1 MRKTKIHVLSML
13 LIAMILAVSCS
24 SGPSL
29 SREIIVPD
37 WLVDSWS
44 CVEDPASSMT
54 LTEDNMIMY
63 ANELIVMDLK
73 SMLELNPQTGIAQQ
87 DSTDNTY
94 IMRMLNTATGA
105 QLMLNFVYTESAD
118 TVVLTMSGDTYPVP
132 VTLSFTRG

>member
-37 WLVDSWS
+37 WLIDSWTS
-44 CVEDPASSMT
+44 VEDPATSMK
-54 LTEDNMIMY
+54 LTSDNMLLMT
-63 ANELIVMDLK
+63 NDLISIDLK
-73 SMLELNPQTGIAQQ
+73 SMLELNPQVGITQQ
-87 DSTDNTY
+87 DHTDTTY
-94 IMRMLNTATGA
+94 IVRLLNTEMDA
-105 QLMLNFVYTESAD
+105 QLLMNFVYPESAD

-132 VTLSFTRG
+132 VTLSFTRV